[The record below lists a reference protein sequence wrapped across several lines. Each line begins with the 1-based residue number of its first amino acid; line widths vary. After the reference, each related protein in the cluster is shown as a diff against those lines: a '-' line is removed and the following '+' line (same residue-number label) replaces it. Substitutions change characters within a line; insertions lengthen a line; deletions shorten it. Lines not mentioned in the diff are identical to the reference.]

1 MAEDILPLKGTIA
14 NLNWFDRQRK
24 HYETPDQ
31 IARRFRLPDDAGM
44 RAFCGGAAAMQGR
57 DTAQF
62 VRRAPG
68 TPDGAWSSLLAEPAN
83 AARWFFGVQW
93 ELRPGGDFRLP
104 EAGEGMVREGRITEL
119 DPGRLVEL
127 SSPSGGVTRFEL
139 LDASGSARARRDI
152 PNYSGP
158 IMEFRLTDRVPEGAG
173 VPDQLQET
181 TSERIAQPG
190 GVGTHCVG
198 VVADWHRAATLF
210 QQLAFAEA
218 KQHWPPELAVGLDL
232 EALVAAYAKLLAAYH
247 AG

>member
-57 DTAQF
+57 DTVQF
-62 VRRAPG
+62 VRRTPG
-68 TPDGAWSSLLAEPAN
+68 TPDGAWSSLFADSAN
-83 AARWFFGVQW
+83 AALWLFGVDW
-93 ELRPGGDFRLP
+93 VLRPDAEYRIP
-104 EAGEGMVREGRITEL
+104 QASEAMAPEGRITALE
-119 DPGRLVEL
+119 PGALIEL
-127 SSPSGGVTRFEL
+127 SSPSGGVTRFEM
-139 LDASGSARARRDI
+139 LDASGSARARRDV
-152 PNYSGP
+152 PNYAGP

-173 VPDQLQET
+173 VPDQLHET

-218 KQHWPPELAVGLDL
+218 KQDWSPELAVGLDL

>member
-44 RAFCGGAAAMQGR
+44 RAFCGGAAAVQGR
-57 DTAQF
+57 DTVQF
-62 VRRAPG
+62 IRRAPG
-68 TPDGAWSSLLAEPAN
+68 TPDGTWSSLFADPAN
-83 AARWFFGVQW
+83 AALWLFGVDW
-93 ELRPGGDFRLP
+93 ELRPDGKFELP
-104 EAGEGMVREGRITEL
+104 QASEGMAREGRITEL
-119 DPGRLVEL
+119 EPGRLVAL
-127 SSPSGGVTRFEL
+127 SSPSGGVTRFEMQ
-139 LDASGSARARRDI
+139 DASGSARARRDV
-152 PNYSGP
+152 PNYAGP
-158 IMEFRLTDRVPEGAG
+158 ITEFRLTDRVPEGAG
-173 VPDQLQET
+173 VPDQLHET

-190 GVGTHCVG
+190 GAGTHCVG

-218 KQHWPPELAVGLDL
+218 KQYWPPELAVGLDL

>member
-1 MAEDILPLKGTIA
+1 MADDIQPLKGTIA

-31 IARRFRLPDDAGM
+31 IARRFKLPDDAGM
-44 RAFCGGAAAMQGR
+44 RAFCAGAAAMQGR
-57 DTAQF
+57 DTVQF

-68 TPDGAWSSLLAEPAN
+68 SPDGAWSSLVEDAAN
-83 AARWFFGVQW
+83 AARWLFGVEW
-93 ELRPGGDFRLP
+93 ELRPGGAFGLAQ
-104 EAGEGMVREGRITEL
+104 AGAGMAREGRITEL
-119 DPGRLVEL
+119 EPGRLIEM
-127 SSPSGGVTRFEL
+127 SSPDGGVTRFEL
-139 LDASGSARARRDI
+139 LDASGSARARRDV
-152 PNYSGP
+152 PNHAGP
-158 IMEFRLTDRVPEGAG
+158 VLEFRLTDRVPQGAG
-173 VPDQLQET
+173 VPDQLHET

-247 AG
+247 GG

>member
-31 IARRFRLPDDAGM
+31 IARRFKLPDDAGM
-44 RAFCGGAAAMQGR
+44 RAFCAGAAAMQGG
-57 DTAQF
+57 DTVQF

-68 TPDGAWSSLLAEPAN
+68 TPDGAWSSLFADPTN
-83 AARWFFGVQW
+83 AARWLFDVHW
-93 ELRPGGDFRLP
+93 DLRLDGEFRLP
-104 EAGEGMVREGRITEL
+104 QAGEGLAREGRITQLE
-119 DPGRLVEL
+119 PGGLIEL
-127 SSPSGGVTRFEL
+127 SSPSGGVTRFEMQ
-139 LDASGSARARRDI
+139 DASGSARARRDV
-152 PNYSGP
+152 PNYAGP

-190 GVGTHCVG
+190 GAGTHCVG
-198 VVADWHRAATLF
+198 VVADWHRTATLF

-232 EALVAAYAKLLAAYH
+232 EALVAAYAKVLAAYH

>member
-14 NLNWFDRQRK
+14 NLNWFDKQRK

-31 IARRFRLPDDAGM
+31 IARRFKLPDDAGM
-44 RAFCGGAAAMQGR
+44 RAFCAGAAAMQGR
-57 DTAQF
+57 DTVQF
-62 VRRAPG
+62 VRRAPI
-68 TPDGAWSSLLAEPAN
+68 TPEGAWSSLFKDPAN
-83 AARWFFGVQW
+83 AGRWLFGVDW
-93 ELRPGGDFRLP
+93 ELRPDGEFRLP
-104 EAGEGMVREGRITEL
+104 DADESMAGEGRITEIE
-119 DPGRLVEL
+119 PGRLIEL
-127 SSPSGGVTRFEL
+127 SSPGGGVTRFEMQ
-139 LDASGSARARRDI
+139 DASGSARARRDI
-152 PNYSGP
+152 PNYAGP
-158 IMEFRLTDRVPEGAG
+158 ITEFRLTDRVTPGAG

-210 QQLAFAEA
+210 QQLAFAEG
-218 KQHWPPELAVGLDL
+218 KQYWPAELAVGLGL